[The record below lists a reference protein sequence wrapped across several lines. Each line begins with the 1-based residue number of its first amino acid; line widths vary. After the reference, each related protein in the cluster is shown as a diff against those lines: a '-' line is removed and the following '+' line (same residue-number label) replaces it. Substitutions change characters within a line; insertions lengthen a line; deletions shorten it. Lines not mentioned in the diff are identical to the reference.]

1 MATQKNSDDITD
13 INERAD
19 DGALDDNVDDGP
31 DDNVDDG
38 PDDLADDGPDDSADD
53 PDDLAD
59 DGPDDLADD
68 GQDELADDG
77 PDDSADD
84 PDNLADDGPDD
95 LADDGPDDT
104 ADGPDDTADDP
115 DDGPDDG
122 FNNSV
127 DDSFNDDGN
136 DGANGIVSSSIIS
149 SSTQS
154 PTPSALVNAAGAS
167 AAPAGGLVNAA
178 EASPASTGQSKTS
191 VKIIGGIVAALLGIL
206 IIFSIAIFYLK
217 RRWRAKEQK
226 ESHRGIIFDAKA
238 QRDEE
243 EGGGEGA
250 SFIGEKKGHSRED
263 SMASTRSKSST
274 DDYLKTGRKRSSLGT
289 YQTPGVAPEEAYMM
303 FGGSTADLNDEDEKK
318 PLTYHQRHLSE
329 NSTPSNRHS
338 WSGAPAPTDPRA
350 RRISLLD
357 DDSRYPAING
367 STDSLGVRPQM
378 RHSVS
383 HPSGVADP
391 FSDSTPTGSPRAPSK
406 ALTTGDIHGS
416 PPPRPLGARPPP
428 PPGSPSGGRRI
439 SLKGGVGVRQARSQS
454 IGASP
459 VTTPKSAWK

>member
-38 PDDLADDGPDDSADD
+38 PDDSANDGPDDSADDPDDLDDGPDDLADDGQDDLADDGPDDSADD

-59 DGPDDLADD
+59 DGPDD
-68 GQDELADDG
+68 
-77 PDDSADD
+77 SADD
-84 PDNLADDGPDD
+84 PDDS
-95 LADDGPDDT
+95 
-104 ADGPDDTADDP
+104 ADDP

-191 VKIIGGIVAALLGIL
+191 IKIIGGIVAALLGIL
-206 IIFSIAIFYLK
+206 IIFSITIFFLK
-217 RRWRAKEQK
+217 RRKAKEQK
-226 ESHRGIIFDAKA
+226 DAHRGIIFDAKT

-243 EGGGEGA
+243 EGGGEGT
-250 SFIGEKKGHSRED
+250 SFISEKKGHSRED

-329 NSTPSNRHS
+329 SSTTVSNRHS

-367 STDSLGVRPQM
+367 STDSLGVRQQM

-383 HPSGVADP
+383 YPSGVADP

-416 PPPRPLGARPPP
+416 PPPKPLGARPPP

-439 SLKGGVGVRQARSQS
+439 SLKGGVGVRQARSMS
-454 IGASP
+454 TGGSP